1 MAENGQKYP
10 PEGIQV
16 GNPKIDPRQQ
26 ILKISMIIG
35 FFWFFPLKSLKNK

>member
-1 MAENGQKYP
+1 MAKNGQKYP

-35 FFWFFPLKSLKNK
+35 FFLVFSP

>member
-1 MAENGQKYP
+1 MAKNGQKYP

-26 ILKISMIIG
+26 ILKISMIIV
-35 FFWFFPLKSLKNK
+35 FFLVFSP